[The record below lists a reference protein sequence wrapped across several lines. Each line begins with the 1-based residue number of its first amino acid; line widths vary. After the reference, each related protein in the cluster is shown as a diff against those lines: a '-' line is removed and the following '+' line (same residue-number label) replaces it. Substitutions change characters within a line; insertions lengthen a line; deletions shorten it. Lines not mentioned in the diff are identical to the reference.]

1 MQPKNFISAFVI
13 ILFLSLPAPAKA
25 HDATCDW
32 ADVTTLIGCL
42 HNSKHVINDIWG
54 KVVDTWEGVVEGAKG
69 TLFGTV
75 KEIDQFLK
83 GVEGSFNIAK
93 NEFDTITGT
102 MINSVD
108 LGIATVQ
115 PIVEDEFIKAMDF
128 LGDDPGGCGPG
139 SICYGFRGDMK
150 DFLLALDELAL
161 SLADFYEV
169 IPPASPL
176 NQLGMLLDAVDYMPG
191 YFLYPLYRGL
201 EEMNFSFPY
210 YSGQV
215 EDLTAAVLVIKQAQ
229 LGTAAAPG
237 SPLGVNYYPQT
248 AGFGSPSLKFE
259 LPSPDSCG
267 YIHDSR
273 ALVDDARRYG
283 YPAAV
288 ILKGIAVALILKGK
302 TVQTST
308 SAAAFGTAGTVIK
321 MDAAQGFG
329 TIFSGVADAA
339 LAVLG
344 GITSKV
350 YYCDLMQSQGD
361 TTVEIN
367 NHIDLQIDDLNNQLV
382 DHIDGQI
389 ADLNS
394 QLEDIREQLDLIR
407 SCLPGNGQGAAGCK
421 YPAK

>member
-1 MQPKNFISAFVI
+1 MRPKNFISAFII

-42 HNSKHVINDIWG
+42 HNSKHVINDIWD
-54 KVVDTWEGVVEGAKG
+54 KVVDTWKGVVEGAKG

-75 KEIDQFLK
+75 KEIGQFLK
-83 GVEGSFNIAK
+83 GVEVSFNTAK
-93 NEFDTITGT
+93 IEFDTITGN

-115 PIVEDEFIKAMDF
+115 PIVEDEFVKAMDF
-128 LGDDPGGCGPG
+128 RGDDPGGCGPG
-139 SICYGFRGDMK
+139 SICYGFRRDMK
-150 DFLLALDELAL
+150 NSLLALNELAL

-169 IPPASPL
+169 ILPASPL

-201 EEMNFSFPY
+201 EEMNFSFPH
-210 YSGQV
+210 YSDQV

-229 LGTAAAPG
+229 MGTAAAPANH
-237 SPLGVNYYPQT
+237 LGATYYPQA

-267 YIHDSR
+267 YIYDDR

-288 ILKGIAVALILKGK
+288 IFKGIAVALILKGK
-302 TVQTST
+302 TVRTST

-321 MDAAQGFG
+321 MNAAQGFG
-329 TIFSGVADAA
+329 TVFSGVADAA

-350 YYCDLMQSQGD
+350 YYCDLLASQGN
-361 TTVEIN
+361 TTSEIS
-367 NHIDLQIDDLNNQLV
+367 NHIDV
-382 DHIDGQI
+382 QI
-389 ADLNS
+389 AGLNS
-394 QLEDIREQLDLIR
+394 QLEDIRKQLDLIR

-421 YPAK
+421 YPAE